1 MTVRPSHTGCW
12 WCIETS
18 SRPGTSQW
26 AETTVHKFQSVA
38 QTDIWI
44 FFFWLPET
52 LNYLKKTKHN
62 KKTKQATITS
72 FFVFSQIYLHLV
84 FISKTHDIC
93 IKLFCSFVPFL
104 VFFSQRLNDS
114 LSYTL
119 IPGFWY
125 FCVDGCWI
133 TWQLYWSAEEKRAEC
148 KSKAVQLPVD
158 LRSCSH

>member
-18 SRPGTSQW
+18 SRPGISQW
-26 AETTVHKFQSVA
+26 AETTVHKFQSAA
-38 QTDIWI
+38 QSDIWK
-44 FFFWLPET
+44 FFSMASW
-52 LNYLKKTKHN
+52 NLKLLKN
-62 KKTKQATITS
+62 KTKQATITS

-104 VFFSQRLNDS
+104 VFFLSQRLNDS

-119 IPGFWY
+119 LIPRFWY
-125 FCVDGCWI
+125 FCVDGRWI

-148 KSKAVQLPVD
+148 KSKAVQLPVA

>member
-1 MTVRPSHTGCW
+1 MYRDKQQARNIPMSWNHSTQISICGPNWHL
-12 WCIETS
+12 
-18 SRPGTSQW
+18 
-26 AETTVHKFQSVA
+26 K
-38 QTDIWI
+38 
-44 FFFWLPET
+44 FFFLASWNLK
-52 LNYLKKTKHN
+52 LLKKTKHN
-62 KKTKQATITS
+62 KKQKQATITS

-104 VFFSQRLNDS
+104 VFFRQRLNDS

>member
-18 SRPGTSQW
+18 SRPGISQS
-26 AETTVHKFQSVA
+26 AETTVHKFQSAA
-38 QTDIWI
+38 QSDIWN
-44 FFFWLPET
+44 FFLWLPET
-52 LNYLKKTKHN
+52 LNYLKNKT
-62 KKTKQATITS
+62 TTTITS

-93 IKLFCSFVPFL
+93 IKFCSFVPFL

-119 IPGFWY
+119 LIPGFWY
-125 FCVDGCWI
+125 FCVDGRWI

-148 KSKAVQLPVD
+148 KSKAVQLPVA

>member
-1 MTVRPSHTGCW
+1 MLDHLILVVGDVSRQAAGQEHPNELKPQYTNFNLWPKL
-12 WCIETS
+12 TS
-18 SRPGTSQW
+18 
-26 AETTVHKFQSVA
+26 E
-38 QTDIWI
+38 
-44 FFFWLPET
+44 FFFLASWNLK
-52 LNYLKKTKHN
+52 LLKKTKHN
-62 KKTKQATITS
+62 KKQKQATITS